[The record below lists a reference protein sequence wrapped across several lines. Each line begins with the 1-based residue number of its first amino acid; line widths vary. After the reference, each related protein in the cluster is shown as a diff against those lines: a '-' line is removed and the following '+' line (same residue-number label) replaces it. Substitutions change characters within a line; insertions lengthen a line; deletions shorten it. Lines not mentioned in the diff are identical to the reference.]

1 MALPTIQ
8 ERQEKINE
16 LAIKIVFLK
25 EDLKEVIRK
34 DYNDTAMRVI
44 VVQLLR
50 AEESLKNWFL
60 LPTKE
65 KRK

>member
-8 ERQEKINE
+8 ERQEKINK

-34 DYNDTAMRVI
+34 DYDDTSMRVI

-50 AEESLKNWFL
+50 AEASLKKWFL
-60 LPTKE
+60 SPTKE